1 MDVEDPQTGETHKEW
16 EVDWNEFYGS
26 KFNINTDDVREN
38 PEDYIDFRLEQITE
52 AEQRIRDIENALAEL
67 GEIIGG

>member
-1 MDVEDPQTGETHKEW
+1 MEDPQTGETHKEW

-38 PEDYIDFRLEQITE
+38 PEDYIDFRLEPITE